1 MPVGKDNNKSK
12 DGFRSVTPT
21 KYEKEESSHTK
32 TVQHNPNRGITR
44 SSTIL
49 SVTKPD
55 EHKGAIPVVHF
66 EAVMLFNAIDNNTFS
81 WFLYT
86 KQFACKWSC
95 KIIEKTNFMK
105 NDHFVYVF

>member
-21 KYEKEESSHTK
+21 KYEKEESSNTK

-81 WFLYT
+81 
-86 KQFACKWSC
+86 
-95 KIIEKTNFMK
+95 
-105 NDHFVYVF
+105 